1 MRAQHF
7 ANALRMGRN
16 SNQTGGQKE
25 AKYKAK
31 ASNSHDHYSH
41 ADMASKPCLACSGAH
56 RAHTCAK
63 KAPLKKLP
71 PGGGRTSLWSHAAA
85 ATPSDAR

>member
-1 MRAQHF
+1 
-7 ANALRMGRN
+7 MGRN

-63 KAPLKKLP
+63 KGPLKK
-71 PGGGRTSLWSHAAA
+71 
-85 ATPSDAR
+85 TPTWWRPHQPVVSRRGCDTE